1 MQHNILMEHII
12 QESAESSGNIEN
24 INFHIIII
32 IIIIIIVN
40 YYYYYYYHY
49 HLSSSSS
56 SSSSCI
62 IHKAKKCLR
71 SRKST

>member
-12 QESAESSGNIEN
+12 PESAESSGNIEN

-40 YYYYYYYHY
+40 YYYYYYHY
-49 HLSSSSS
+49 HHSSS